1 MELSS
6 GGWSSR
12 PGNSLAEVPMSGDES
27 CPAKRE
33 LSGPVIIPL
42 KKGSRKRVVRAIMR
56 SKKKNNKEKLVRA
69 ERGFK
74 GQDARGAT
82 QSYGYILN

>member
-6 GGWSSR
+6 GGWNSR

-56 SKKKNNKEKLVRA
+56 SKETTKKNWYAPKEAL
-69 ERGFK
+69 RGRTPVA
-74 GQDARGAT
+74 QR
-82 QSYGYILN
+82 SYEQK